1 MSIEKSSHADGASG
15 AHRRGKAGSGAGEI
29 ARPSDC
35 RKSLSLRASA
45 RREASALGVLLG
57 MTGVRFIDTLS
68 RMVRSAMR
76 LSHAGMTI

>member
-15 AHRRGKAGSGAGEI
+15 VHRRGKAGSGAGEI

-45 RREASALGVLLG
+45 RREASALGVH
-57 MTGVRFIDTLS
+57 TGVAIRFQT
-68 RMVRSAMR
+68 A
-76 LSHAGMTI
+76 